1 MCLNPL
7 TTASALLVA
16 RQLLIADTPRPARI
30 FASGLAAMFVS
41 GLALQIK
48 PTSVFPGMFLGLTL
62 IFLAWEGGWRVGRI
76 ALASCGWVLAALL
89 PTLAVVGWY
98 AAHGYLDELIFAN
111 VRSIGMRG
119 SVDWAVQHDVLD
131 RESVVSGT
139 RWTVRV

>member
-30 FASGLAAMFVS
+30 FAIGLAAMFVS

-76 ALASCGWVLAALL
+76 ALASRSEERR
-89 PTLAVVGWY
+89 VGK
-98 AAHGYLDELIFAN
+98 EC
-111 VRSIGMRG
+111 
-119 SVDWAVQHDVLD
+119 
-131 RESVVSGT
+131 VST
-139 RWTVRV
+139 CRFRWSPYH

>member
-1 MCLNPL
+1 
-7 TTASALLVA
+7 
-16 RQLLIADTPRPARI
+16 
-30 FASGLAAMFVS
+30 MFVS

-98 AAHGYLDELIFAN
+98 AAHGYLDELLFAN
-111 VRSIGMRG
+111 VRRSEEHTSELQSLMRI
-119 SVDWAVQHDVLD
+119 SYAVFCLKKKIY
-131 RESVVSGT
+131 
-139 RWTVRV
+139 